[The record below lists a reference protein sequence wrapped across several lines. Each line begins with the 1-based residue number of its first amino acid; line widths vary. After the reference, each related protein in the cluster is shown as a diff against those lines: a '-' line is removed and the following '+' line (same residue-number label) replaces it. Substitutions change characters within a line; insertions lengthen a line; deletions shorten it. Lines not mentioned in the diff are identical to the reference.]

1 MNSTCMNFIPIAIK
15 ICTSGIGTSG
25 DCTSGGLPVSETVLS
40 GDPLYQVVV
49 EVTHRLFKDSFKK
62 KYRLFLSNNTDA
74 KCAVK
79 N

>member
-1 MNSTCMNFIPIAIK
+1 MELVLVETSTNLLIMNSTCMNFIPIAIK

-49 EVTHRLFKDSFKK
+49 EVTHRLF
-62 KYRLFLSNNTDA
+62 
-74 KCAVK
+74 
-79 N
+79 